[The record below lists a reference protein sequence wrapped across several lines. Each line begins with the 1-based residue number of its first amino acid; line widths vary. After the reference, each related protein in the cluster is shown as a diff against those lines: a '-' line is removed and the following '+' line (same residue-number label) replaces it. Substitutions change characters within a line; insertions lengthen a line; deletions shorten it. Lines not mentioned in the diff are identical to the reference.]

1 MKIGIDTFACGGGS
15 SGAGAYLKEI
25 LQRWPASET
34 RYTLF
39 GWEYDKYVYDDVTE
53 KLTGCEFVPRCKF
66 RGRTASQLWHFWK
79 YPDFA
84 NILAFNAC
92 FFPAAHQ
99 ELPVASRC
107 PTVGTVHDMAA
118 FWGTRKTRE
127 HLGLIRMA
135 LPNALRRLDRVIAV
149 SDWVKKELIEI
160 AKVKPARIEVV
171 YNGVDLSRFRPRET
185 AENGAEDGAENGAED
200 GAKDGTKDVVLIQ
213 PFSFRRPYIL
223 YTSRLD
229 LTVKNHLGL
238 IKAFTIFK
246 ETTRLPHRLVLT
258 GPNSH
263 GADKIKEAAAV
274 SKYRGDIFFTGH
286 FPSASLPELT
296 AGADMVVYPSRYEGF
311 GRGVIEAMAAGVPVA
326 CARAASLS
334 EIAANAALFFD
345 PEDAEDMAGRMTVLA
360 TDGETRAALVAA
372 GLKHATRFS
381 WEATAQKT
389 FEIIMETA
397 GQ

>member
-1 MKIGIDTFACGGGS
+1 MKIGIDTFACGGGA

-25 LQRWPASET
+25 LKRWPASET

-66 RGRTASQLWHFWK
+66 KGRTASQIWHVWK

-84 NILAFNAC
+84 DILAFNAC
-92 FFPAAHQ
+92 FFPGAHQ
-99 ELPVASRC
+99 ELPVVSHC

-149 SDWVKKELIEI
+149 SEWVKKELIEI
-160 AKVKPARIEVV
+160 AKVKSSRIEVV
-171 YNGVDLSRFRPRET
+171 YNGVDLSRFRPREQAVT
-185 AENGAEDGAENGAED
+185 TNAVAGADAED
-200 GAKDGTKDVVLIQ
+200 VLLIQ
-213 PFSFRRPYIL
+213 PFSFRRPSIL

-258 GPNSH
+258 GPNSL

-286 FPSASLPELT
+286 FPSASLPDLT
-296 AGADMVVYPSRYEGF
+296 AAADMVVYPSRYEGF

-334 EIAANAALFFD
+334 EIAANTALFFD
-345 PEDAEDMAGRMTVLA
+345 PDDAEDIAGRMAVLA
-360 TDGETRAALVAA
+360 TDRETRSALISA
-372 GLKHATRFS
+372 GLEHAKQFS
-381 WEATAQKT
+381 WEKTAQKT
-389 FEIIMETA
+389 YDIIMETA